1 MSLNIGEKIKHRDKE
16 LRIGPAELSLMI
28 NTSKQNI
35 YSIYKRKSIDVETLR
50 KLSVALKYDFFDY
63 YKTPKV
69 DVTVTDIL
77 DKDAP
82 EKNIMVP
89 YSDYVIL
96 KSDYEHLKEKYELL
110 KKINL
115 LLEDKIKKTKIK

>member
-1 MSLNIGEKIKHRDKE
+1 MSLNIGEKIKHRAKE
-16 LRIGPAELSLMI
+16 LRIGPAELSVMI

-35 YSIYKRKSIDVETLR
+35 YSIYKRKSIDVEILR

-63 YKTPKV
+63 FKTTML
-69 DVTVTDIL
+69 DETVTDIL
-77 DKDAP
+77 DKDTT
-82 EKNIMVP
+82 EKNKRVI
-89 YSDYVIL
+89 YSDYVNL
-96 KSDYEHLKEKYELL
+96 KTDYEHLKEKYELL